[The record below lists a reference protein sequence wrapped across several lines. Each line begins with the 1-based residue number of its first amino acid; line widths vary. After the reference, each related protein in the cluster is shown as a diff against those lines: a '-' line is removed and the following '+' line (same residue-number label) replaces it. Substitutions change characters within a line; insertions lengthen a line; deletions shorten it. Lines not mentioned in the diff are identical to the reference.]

1 MPDFR
6 EELNIAQYNST
17 SGPLPGVFSCCRTQK
32 DLADGTFR
40 ILGFEERI
48 NEGDAIKLIID
59 FSSSLEEASKR
70 IEIFKKYKR
79 IYLIDE
85 Y

>member
-1 MPDFR
+1 MADFR

-17 SGPLPGVFSCCRTQK
+17 SGPLPGVFNCCRAQE
-32 DLADGTFR
+32 DLGDGTFR
-40 ILGFEERI
+40 ILDFKERI
-48 NEGDAIKLIID
+48 NEDEAIKLIID

-70 IEIFKKYKR
+70 IEVFKKTKK
-79 IYLIDE
+79 ICLTDE